1 MDFWG
6 HKNTSFS
13 PYHDEDRLIDFLDDD
28 AQRYSINLALVFFV
42 HIGLALALSANFVVP
57 DLLPPPEPDSVT
69 VQIVTFDPTQPEPEV
84 EAEPEPV
91 IVEPVLAPPPP
102 APQPKPQPKPAPE
115 PVPPPPPPPPPP
127 EPVPEP
133 EPEVIFTP
141 PPPPPEI
148 LSQPEPDIVEP
159 ELADPIIEPLPE
171 PVPQVLPEQPV
182 IEIFEPQPIQPDPLP
197 EPIIIEPLPEPLP
210 DPLPELPPEPLP
222 EPEFEIEIFEPV
234 PEIVVEPEI
243 IEPEIEAPVIL
254 DETPPTPGV
263 IDAEPLPELIEP
275 EPLPPE
281 IIIEP
286 EPIPEPV
293 QPDPVPEPEP
303 VEPEPREPEILP
315 TAPTIL
321 ASPDAPETQE
331 EERRAVPQEQS
342 DPFIDLLKRDRD
354 QGQQNPPR
362 RSLTGPSRGGGNEGP
377 VGGIN
382 QPPGG
387 GTAIGRSNPG
397 GGNWT
402 LAPQSEGTG
411 NEAYKGITLDIRCR
425 EAGRTHLD
433 CPEYLRKNRGRAAD
447 GSESGVGLAGR
458 GTDRGVRIE
467 NPRTIPTRGDLVP
480 QIGDNSINAGGPS
493 TGPLDSQDQNFDRE
507 FLGKKLYQFEPE
519 PGDLDWLLK
528 PSDPVNTPP
537 NSNLEPLPQDD
548 GDADTDWLLKK
559 PRE

>member
-1 MDFWG
+1 MG
-6 HKNTSFS
+6 S
-13 PYHDEDRLIDFLDDD
+13 EMCIRDR
-28 AQRYSINLALVFFV
+28 
-42 HIGLALALSANFVVP
+42 
-57 DLLPPPEPDSVT
+57 
-69 VQIVTFDPTQPEPEV
+69 
-84 EAEPEPV
+84 
-91 IVEPVLAPPPP
+91 
-102 APQPKPQPKPAPE
+102 
-115 PVPPPPPPPPPP
+115 
-127 EPVPEP
+127 
-133 EPEVIFTP
+133 
-141 PPPPPEI
+141 
-148 LSQPEPDIVEP
+148 
-159 ELADPIIEPLPE
+159 
-171 PVPQVLPEQPV
+171 
-182 IEIFEPQPIQPDPLP
+182 
-197 EPIIIEPLPEPLP
+197 
-210 DPLPELPPEPLP
+210 
-222 EPEFEIEIFEPV
+222 
-234 PEIVVEPEI
+234 
-243 IEPEIEAPVIL
+243 
-254 DETPPTPGV
+254 
-263 IDAEPLPELIEP
+263 
-275 EPLPPE
+275 
-281 IIIEP
+281 
-286 EPIPEPV
+286 
-293 QPDPVPEPEP
+293 
-303 VEPEPREPEILP
+303 
-315 TAPTIL
+315 
-321 ASPDAPETQE
+321 
-331 EERRAVPQEQS
+331 
-342 DPFIDLLKRDRD
+342 LKRDRD

-377 VGGIN
+377 IGGIN

-458 GTDRGVRIE
+458 GTDRGERIE

-548 GDADTDWLLKK
+548 GEADTDWLLKK